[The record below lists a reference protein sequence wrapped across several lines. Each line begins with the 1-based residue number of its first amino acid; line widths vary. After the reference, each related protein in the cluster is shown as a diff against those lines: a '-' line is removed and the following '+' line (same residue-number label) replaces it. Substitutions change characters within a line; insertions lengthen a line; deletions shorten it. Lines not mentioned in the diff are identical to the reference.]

1 MAAWAAGRPASLKH
15 LTEAHIS
22 LNFRARQ
29 RGAGSLAVMAGL
41 LPHPPCPSYAARHR
55 SHTAGSSNI
64 TTIVFLPVVSDVPC
78 SPGAGAAVTPPGT
91 PKPSSPPPHSEAL
104 GREGRSLL
112 PARRLTLELPLLLAL
127 PLDEALQGPAV
138 LLLLVLLR
146 RHLLLLLGPAALHV
160 RPAAPPSRPAHTAP
174 QR

>member
-1 MAAWAAGRPASLKH
+1 MNNETQQNPAGRTLIYNGASKMGLIRVEARCCKPTRVLYYRDGRVGGWRWITADQPRLGWWNVAAWAAGRPASLKH

-78 SPGAGAAVTPPGT
+78 SPRAGAAVTPPGT
-91 PKPSSPPPHSEAL
+91 PKPSSPPP
-104 GREGRSLL
+104 RI
-112 PARRLTLELPLLLAL
+112 ARR
-127 PLDEALQGPAV
+127 
-138 LLLLVLLR
+138 
-146 RHLLLLLGPAALHV
+146 
-160 RPAAPPSRPAHTAP
+160 
-174 QR
+174 